1 MRKALPILILS
12 GTNSLVTFSEIH
24 SRFFKQPTLMVF
36 NWLPFTVYWCQ
47 LVQRQSE
54 SVDKAVNFPS
64 SKIPVERRYL
74 HLVNRYAS
82 QSLNLRAKGAAN
94 RNSILL
100 VDRVR
105 HRLLKMPFT
114 GDAPSSLLTCK
125 PKLTQA
131 ASYLI
136 AVPRTSPTL
145 PPVL

>member
-1 MRKALPILILS
+1 
-12 GTNSLVTFSEIH
+12 
-24 SRFFKQPTLMVF
+24 
-36 NWLPFTVYWCQ
+36 
-47 LVQRQSE
+47 
-54 SVDKAVNFPS
+54 
-64 SKIPVERRYL
+64 
-74 HLVNRYAS
+74 
-82 QSLNLRAKGAAN
+82 
-94 RNSILL
+94 LL